1 MKNANKVLTKMGFYK
16 VGTFYIKDQK
26 FVIDLEKK
34 YSSLQEVIYV
44 HTIDDEIIR
53 VGSSKNILKS
63 RMKSWERDV
72 SKSLKGQKSST
83 PLWEGEIWNKILKN
97 KVGTFYAREGTI
109 VTTPCG
115 KMNSYLTEESYLIG
129 KLLPKMNRSKHR

>member
-1 MKNANKVLTKMGFYK
+1 MKNADKVLTEMDFYK
-16 VGTFYIKDQK
+16 VGTFYIKDRN
-26 FVIDLEKK
+26 FVVDLEKI
-34 YSSLQEVIYV
+34 YFSLQNVIYI
-44 HTIDDEIIR
+44 HTIEDEIIR

-97 KVGTFYAREGTI
+97 KVGTFYAREGTTI
-109 VTTPCG
+109 ITPCG

>member
-1 MKNANKVLTKMGFYK
+1 
-16 VGTFYIKDQK
+16 
-26 FVIDLEKK
+26 
-34 YSSLQEVIYV
+34 
-44 HTIDDEIIR
+44 
-53 VGSSKNILKS
+53 
-63 RMKSWERDV
+63 MKSWERDV

-109 VTTPCG
+109 IITPCG

-129 KLLPKMNRSKHR
+129 KFLPKMNRSKHR

>member
-1 MKNANKVLTKMGFYK
+1 MKNADRVLTKMDFYK
-16 VGTFYIKDQK
+16 VGTFFIKDLN
-26 FVIDLEKK
+26 FVVHLEEK
-34 YSSLQEVIYV
+34 YSSLLEAIYI
-44 HTIDDEIIR
+44 HTIDDEIVR
-53 VGSSKNILKS
+53 VGSSKNKLKT

-97 KVGTFYAREGTI
+97 KVGTFYAREGTV

-129 KLLPKMNRSKHR
+129 KFFPKMNRSKHR

>member
-26 FVIDLEKK
+26 FVIDLEKT

-97 KVGTFYAREGTI
+97 KCLF
-109 VTTPCG
+109 
-115 KMNSYLTEESYLIG
+115 
-129 KLLPKMNRSKHR
+129 